1 VNEEMGSEYR
11 VQEEKRNGREAKR
24 EKKGACKNKSF
35 PNLSSISKKICH
47 CGAKRA
53 EMPLF

>member
-24 EKKGACKNKSF
+24 ERKGHAKT
-35 PNLSSISKKICH
+35 NLFQI
-47 CGAKRA
+47 
-53 EMPLF
+53 